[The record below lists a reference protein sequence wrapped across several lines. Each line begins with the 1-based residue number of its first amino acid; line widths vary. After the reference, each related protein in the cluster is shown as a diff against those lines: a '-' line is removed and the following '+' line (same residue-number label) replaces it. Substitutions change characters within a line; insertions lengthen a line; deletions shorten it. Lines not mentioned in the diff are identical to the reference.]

1 MKQNKWAI
9 IVVSPITVVA
19 LLLAWIFD
27 KNEYGFW
34 SNVFL
39 GVFGSGLLT
48 TMVAV
53 INYIT
58 ERRTALETFWTQ
70 GHKAARNFNRYPLDG
85 TDNEKADAVLLMNEF
100 DFQSFGDAYAA
111 IDFLFGNK
119 KARKRIYSELYSP
132 IRDIG
137 HKLALYAAK
146 ISRLRRY
153 APENVAVLQSYIKEL
168 DEIFIEEYTGKYAYQ
183 DSATLTVTNR
193 CNKLTDMCYDRFS
206 GFYWKIMYPLK
217 KQEEKENAD

>member
-53 INYIT
+53 INYII

-137 HKLALYAAK
+137 HKLALYTAK

-217 KQEEKENAD
+217 KQEEKESAD